1 MCCPLW
7 FEWFLWFLTESLHSH
22 LEHAQ
27 SSLAW
32 MLIYFT
38 TVWTREN
45 CAIPVHFLSSLHNVP
60 TRISLLLHL
69 LTLGGADSLHPRG
82 GRHQMLRDF
91 KLRETECDMFQKL
104 NCPNGHESAAPEP
117 VLTPVSFDLCVC
129 GMSLLH
135 LSVWK
140 INLNL
145 CVQHADSSLTHKR
158 FTGSLLRAQT
168 SHYSSL
174 TPYVTILFWSAYN
187 WVIKKSLYKMPSCL
201 HWLKSTTCIRYWTD
215 A

>member
-1 MCCPLW
+1 
-7 FEWFLWFLTESLHSH
+7 
-22 LEHAQ
+22 
-27 SSLAW
+27 

-60 TRISLLLHL
+60 TRISLSLRL

-82 GRHQMLRDF
+82 GGDF

-129 GMSLLH
+129 GTSLLH

-158 FTGSLLRAQT
+158 FTESLLRAQT
-168 SHYSSL
+168 FHYSSS
-174 TPYVTILFWSAYN
+174 TPCVPILF
-187 WVIKKSLYKMPSCL
+187 
-201 HWLKSTTCIRYWTD
+201 
-215 A
+215 